1 MGKLIRT
8 IAQDGSAVCIAVDS
22 TDIVAEMERIHKPSA
37 TVTAALG
44 RLITAASIMGSMLKN
59 ETDSVTVRLSGGGP
73 AGSLIAVSDSH
84 GNPRGYVTNPVVEI
98 PLNQYGKLD
107 VAGAVGKEGTLSVIK
122 DVGLPEMSTGSVP
135 IVSGEIAEDITSY
148 YAISEQTPTVCA
160 LGVLVNPDLTV
171 KAAGGYLV
179 QLLPGADEDAI
190 SRLEQNIKGIKP
202 ISAMVESGM
211 TPEGISNIVLNGFEP
226 QILDRANP
234 VYRCTCSKKRVERA
248 LLSIGKED
256 LKKLAEEQETTEVNC
271 HFCDKKYTFTRT
283 ELQDLLKRSS
293 E

>member
-211 TPEGISNIVLNGFEP
+211 TPEEISNIVLNGFEP